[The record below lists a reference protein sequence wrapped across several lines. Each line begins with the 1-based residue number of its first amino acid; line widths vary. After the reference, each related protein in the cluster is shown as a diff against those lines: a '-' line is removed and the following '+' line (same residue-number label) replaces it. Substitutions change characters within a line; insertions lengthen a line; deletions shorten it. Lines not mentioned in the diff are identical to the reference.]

1 MNASDNGRDNAG
13 VQSEQ
18 RASAEGRRYNI
29 VSVDDHVV
37 EPPDVFQ
44 DRLPAHLRE
53 RGPRVVST
61 GEADVWEINGAKHA
75 ITGLSAMAGRSFEEY
90 TPKALRFAEMRPGCH
105 NARQRLVDMDTDGI
119 DAELLF
125 GTLAGLAGGTF
136 IDLAAQDAELAM
148 ACVVA
153 YNDWLAGEW
162 CAEDPA
168 RLIPQCI
175 LPLWDLASA
184 ARELGRCIGIGHKA
198 ALLPGL
204 PHVFDLPPFAD
215 PAWGPLLGAC
225 EESGVPVALH
235 IGGSIGRKQ
244 AAETLGALGPD
255 AGVPAETLVASAPLT
270 NYGVLA
276 NVLFSGVPVRYPQM
290 KIVSVESGI
299 GWIGYFLERMDWTYE
314 RHRFWTHS
322 LLDEPPSH
330 YFRRQMY
337 GTFLVDDTGIETIER
352 IGIQNVMWESD
363 YPHTDTTWPKSR
375 ELIKTHLGHLAPE
388 VLHNV
393 IAGNAVRVYGLEES

>member
-1 MNASDNGRDNAG
+1 MNANA
-13 VQSEQ
+13 EQ
-18 RASAEGRRYNI
+18 ADRRYSV

-37 EPPDVFQ
+37 EPPNVFQ
-44 DRLPAHLRE
+44 DRLPAKLRE

-61 GEADVWEINGAKHA
+61 DDADVWEIDGTRHP

-90 TPKALRFAEMRPGCH
+90 TPKALRFVEMRPGCH
-105 NARQRLVDMDTDGI
+105 DAAQRLIDMDADGV

-148 ACVVA
+148 ACMAA
-153 YNDWLAGEW
+153 YNDWLASEW
-162 CAEDPA
+162 CAVDQA
-168 RLIPQCI
+168 RLVPQCI
-175 LPLWDLASA
+175 LPLWDLQA
-184 ARELGRCIGIGHKA
+184 AAIELERCIGIGHKA

-204 PHVFDLPPFAD
+204 PHVFDLPAFASD
-215 PAWGPLLGAC
+215 AWVPLLSTC
-225 EESGVPVALH
+225 EEAGVPIALH

-276 NVLFSGVPVRYPQM
+276 NVVFSGVPVRYPKL

-322 LLDEPPSH
+322 QLTEPPSH
-330 YFRRQMY
+330 YFRRQIY
-337 GTFLVDDTGIETIER
+337 GTFLVDDTGIDTIER
-352 IGIQNVMWESD
+352 IGTRNVMWESD

-388 VLHNV
+388 ILHDV
-393 IAGNAVRVYGLEES
+393 IAGNAVRVYSLET